1 MSTSRRSRSAPRA
14 RRPGILVSILL
25 FVIIAGVFA
34 GSAVARDATAG
45 ARVAASSPG
54 GGALAH
60 DPHGTDDAF
69 GALDAPIPAGVLPPH
84 NRVVVRRNVYG
95 TGTAVDS
102 AIDAYRRAVVA
113 MKARDDTSKVSWIF
127 QANVHGSMINDP
139 MYNQCQHG
147 SYFFLSWHRM
157 YLYYFERIARR
168 ASGDS
173 NFALPYWNY
182 TDSVR
187 WAFVPPQWRT
197 PNDNT
202 NPLWAPR
209 VAQLNAGTHRLGD
222 ATIEYAT
229 AMSRNYFWVPSNM
242 DPDTSFGGGDAA
254 PAQFQ
259 GFTGALEFTPHNSVH
274 SAIRG
279 WMEDPRTA
287 ARDPIFWIHHSN
299 IDRLWQQWKNRP
311 AHPDPS
317 DSTWLHH
324 RFTFYDE
331 DGHAVH
337 LTGIQILNTADSL
350 GYRYD
355 PVPAARPRGARTL
368 RQQRARRPLEVAT
381 ATTLRGFDSVW
392 VDRQPFDLG
401 AEREQVVMNEVPGR
415 RLRVNAAREVALS
428 LEGLTFERNPGLM
441 YDILIKPAG
450 VDRDTVYMGT
460 LEFFDLVG
468 MQGRH
473 DAHMLPGGL
482 TVVGRVRRLPPAFAR
497 SAKVDVIIEPVSLIE
512 GLRPTAQ
519 TVPRTRVTAV
529 TLSIR

>member
-1 MSTSRRSRSAPRA
+1 MSHLRRSRRAPTVRH
-14 RRPGILVSILL
+14 PGILIPIVMFLL
-25 FVIIAGVFA
+25 LAGTLA
-34 GSAVARDATAG
+34 ASAVAREAPPHERSGAGVPDAWA
-45 ARVAASSPG
+45 
-54 GGALAH
+54 ALAE
-60 DPHGTDDAF
+60 P
-69 GALDAPIPAGVLPPH
+69 LPAGVLPPH

-102 AIDAYRRAVVA
+102 QLDAYRRAVVA
-113 MKARDDTSKVSWIF
+113 MKARDTTSPVSWVY
-127 QANVHGSMINDP
+127 QSKMHGSVDDTDP
-139 MYNQCQHG
+139 MFNLCQHG

-182 TDSVR
+182 TDSAR
-187 WAFVPPQWRT
+187 WAYVPPRWRT
-197 PNDNT
+197 PNDNS

-209 VAQLNAGTHRLGD
+209 VAQLNAGTHRLG
-222 ATIEYAT
+222 APTVEYAT
-229 AMSRNYFWVPSNM
+229 AMSRNYFWVPGAM
-242 DPDTSFGGGDAA
+242 DPDTSFGGGSADT
-254 PAQFQ
+254 AQFQ
-259 GFTGALEFTPHNSVH
+259 GFTGALEFTPHNAVH

-279 WMEDPRTA
+279 WMEDPATA
-287 ARDPIFWIHHSN
+287 ARDPIFWIHHAN

-317 DSTWLHH
+317 DSLWLHQ

-337 LTGIQILNTADSL
+337 LTGAQIVNTSDSL

-355 PVPAARPRGARTL
+355 PVPTARPRTRAL

-381 ATTLRGFDSVW
+381 AATLRGFDSVW
-392 VDRQPFDLG
+392 VDREPFDLG
-401 AEREQVVMNEVPGR
+401 AEREQVVMTEVPGR
-415 RLRVNAAREVALS
+415 RLRVSAARQIALS
-428 LEGLTFERNPGLM
+428 LEGLKFERNPGVM

-450 VDRDTVYMGT
+450 VDRDTVYVGT

-468 MQGRH
+468 MQRGHRRH
-473 DAHMLPGGL
+473 MMAGGL
-482 TVVGRVRRLPPAFAR
+482 TVVGRVRSLPPAFAR

-512 GLRPTAQ
+512 GLRPTEQ
-519 TVPRTRVTAV
+519 TVPKTRVTAV
-529 TLSIR
+529 KLSIR